1 VADRIGHAG
10 HDPLRVAEAVDRG
23 AQLVPRMHLCV
34 RCVALYLDLVA
45 LTAALSESAL
55 PARPRAFTLTAADA
69 ARLRSGGWRGWWS
82 AVGSARDTLTRPLAI
97 GITTLG
103 LAGLLLTAAPT
114 LLLGVGGAASS
125 GAIAPEAES
134 PAASLLPSDRTLGA
148 AGPAASADPKAPA
161 HQMTSAPS
169 PEGPSTTLL
178 LSVGLVL
185 VGAGLF
191 AVRRVA
197 THGRPVR

>member
-1 VADRIGHAG
+1 MAESIGHAG
-10 HDPLRVAEAVDRG
+10 HDPLRIAEAVDRG
-23 AQLVPRMHLCV
+23 GQLAPLLHLCV
-34 RCVALYLDLVA
+34 RCVALYIDLVS
-45 LTAALSESAL
+45 LTAALPKSAL
-55 PARPRAFTLTAADA
+55 PTRPRAYTLTAEDA
-69 ARLRSGGWRGWWS
+69 RRLRPGGWRGWWS

-103 LAGLLLTAAPT
+103 LAGLLLTATPT

-134 PAASLLPSDRTLGA
+134 PAVSLLPSDRTLGA
-148 AGPAASADPKAPA
+148 AGPAASGDPNAPA
-161 HQMTSAPS
+161 YQVTSAPS
-169 PEGPSTTLL
+169 PDGPSPTLL

-191 AVRRVA
+191 AVRRA
-197 THGRPVR
+197 APHGRPVR

>member
-1 VADRIGHAG
+1 MADRIGHAG

-23 AQLVPRMHLCV
+23 ARPAPLLHLCV
-34 RCVALYLDLVA
+34 SCAALYVDLIA
-45 LTAALSESAL
+45 LTAALPRSAL
-55 PARPRAFTLTAADA
+55 PARPRAFTLTAEDA
-69 ARLRSGGWRGWWS
+69 YRLRPGGWRSWWS

-103 LAGLLLTAAPT
+103 LAGLLLSADPT

-125 GAIAPEAES
+125 GATAPEADP
-134 PAASLLPSDRTLGA
+134 PAVSLVPSDRTLGA
-148 AGPAASADPKAPA
+148 AGPAASGDPNAP
-161 HQMTSAPS
+161 TFEVTNAPL
-169 PEGPSTTLL
+169 PEGPPPTVL
-178 LSVGLVL
+178 LSVGLLL

-197 THGRPVR
+197 PHGRSVR

>member
-1 VADRIGHAG
+1 MADRIGHSA
-10 HDPLRVAEAVDRG
+10 HDPLRVAAAVDRG
-23 AQLVPRMHLCV
+23 AQLAPLLHLCA
-34 RCVALYLDLVA
+34 RCLGLYVDLVA
-45 LTAALSESAL
+45 LTTALPRSAL
-55 PARPRAFTLTAADA
+55 PARPRSFTLTVEDA
-69 ARLRSGGWRGWWS
+69 QRLRTGGWRSWWS

-103 LAGLLLTAAPT
+103 LAGLLLTAAPA
-114 LLLGVGGAASS
+114 LLLGAGGAASS
-125 GAIAPEAES
+125 GAAAEADP

-148 AGPAASADPKAPA
+148 AGPNATGDPNAPT
-161 HQMTSAPS
+161 HQATSAVS
-169 PEGPSTTLL
+169 PEGPAATVL

-197 THGRPVR
+197 PHGRPVR